1 VGAAALAGALALLA
15 EVVWTRALALV
26 LGSSVYA
33 FTVMLVTFLVGIA
46 AGSAIC
52 ARRVER
58 LHAPG
63 VALAGLF
70 CLAGLATLAGLLA
83 LAELP
88 YFFLRLF
95 GWTEGRHGLML
106 GLQFVVSAA
115 LVLAPAACSGAIF
128 PLCVRLAGGATSG
141 AGRTVGT
148 LYAANTVGAIAG
160 SFAGGFVL
168 LPAAGI
174 RGTLLTVVLLQLT
187 VAVAVALVLARPA
200 HRRGAVTVAA
210 VAAGLAIAAPAL
222 APAWDTQVM
231 MSGVAVYAPRLH
243 GLTRSQFD
251 AQQKQSRLLLY
262 EEGLTTTVSVE
273 ESRGNVLLR
282 VNGKVDAST
291 GVDMPTQV
299 LLGHLP
305 LLVHPGPREVLV
317 IGLGSGVTVGSLLR
331 HPVTG
336 VTVVELER
344 AVIGAS
350 RFFDH
355 VSGRPLADSRTRLVV
370 NDARNFL
377 LLGRREFDVIVSEPS
392 NPWVTGASSLFTR
405 DFFSHARDRLRP
417 GGVFGQWLQ
426 LYSLSPELLR
436 TVVATFQSVFPHTL
450 VFQTVHEDTLLVGSV
465 TPLSLDLAELGERMA
480 APPVAADLARIGIR
494 DATQLLG
501 WLLLDTGDVRRFV
514 RGAEINTDD
523 NARLEFA
530 APRAL
535 YEDSVADNLQLLTD
549 AFAGRGEV
557 LHRLVGTSPPAF
569 APRLAE
575 RFLARGEP
583 GQARTFAEAVLQGRA
598 DPDLLAL
605 AAEAAEAQGDA
616 IGATRALDA
625 ALALDP
631 GHPRALLDL
640 AERREAA
647 GALADART
655 LVRRAAPRAPL
666 ESALREARLDYRV
679 GEYRAAADRLAGL
692 PAGRADVAR
701 IGGLV
706 RLALGQPAAAEPL
719 LRAALAAKDEAG
731 IRAALGTALDQLGRP
746 AEARQ
751 ERQAAVRLEQ
761 QEAGRLRR
769 QARVRA
775 ARGHVAW
782 AAHDMARAS
791 ELSPGSLE
799 LRQEHARLL
808 ERGKDWRGAIAAWE
822 ATYRAFPDHTQAL
835 LEIAALLEAAGDTEQ
850 IRPVLRRFIAV
861 ERSPVLRGLA
871 EAQLQRLDRT
881 TTR

>member
-1 VGAAALAGALALLA
+1 
-15 EVVWTRALALV
+15 
-26 LGSSVYA
+26 
-33 FTVMLVTFLVGIA
+33 
-46 AGSAIC
+46 
-52 ARRVER
+52 
-58 LHAPG
+58 
-63 VALAGLF
+63 
-70 CLAGLATLAGLLA
+70 
-83 LAELP
+83 
-88 YFFLRLF
+88 
-95 GWTEGRHGLML
+95 
-106 GLQFVVSAA
+106 
-115 LVLAPAACSGAIF
+115 
-128 PLCVRLAGGATSG
+128 
-141 AGRTVGT
+141 
-148 LYAANTVGAIAG
+148 
-160 SFAGGFVL
+160 
-168 LPAAGI
+168 
-174 RGTLLTVVLLQLT
+174 
-187 VAVAVALVLARPA
+187 
-200 HRRGAVTVAA
+200 
-210 VAAGLAIAAPAL
+210 
-222 APAWDTQVM
+222 
-231 MSGVAVYAPRLH
+231 
-243 GLTRSQFD
+243 
-251 AQQKQSRLLLY
+251 
-262 EEGLTTTVSVE
+262 
-273 ESRGNVLLR
+273 
-282 VNGKVDAST
+282 
-291 GVDMPTQV
+291 
-299 LLGHLP
+299 
-305 LLVHPGPREVLV
+305 VLV

-405 DFFSHARDRLRP
+405 DFFTHARDRLRP

-640 AERREAA
+640 AERHEAA

-655 LVRRAAPRAPL
+655 LIRRAAPRAPL

-731 IRAALGTALDQLGRP
+731 IRAALGTALDQLGRS

-850 IRPVLRRFIAV
+850 IRPVLRRFIAA
-861 ERSPVLRGLA
+861 EKSPVLRGLA
-871 EAQLQRLDRT
+871 EAQLQRLDRA